1 MIIQDANQQEVD
13 HIAQKLR
20 EQGHRLTPQRVA
32 ILQAVISSH
41 DHPTAEEIH
50 QQVSAEFP
58 MISLATVYKTM
69 NVLKELGEVAEI
81 RVDGRGH
88 YEGNTTPHPHVICI
102 NCGAIIDL
110 PAEALAEMPEEAL
123 AETEFQAVRYNLEIY
138 GLCPRCQEKGAS
150 TFHNHKEAQ
159 DG

>member
-1 MIIQDANQQEVD
+1 MILQEADQQEVED
-13 HIAQKLR
+13 IAQKLR

-32 ILQAVISSH
+32 ILQAVLSSH
-41 DHPTAEEIH
+41 AHPTAEEIH
-50 QQVSAEFP
+50 RRVCAEFP

-88 YEGNTTPHPHVICI
+88 YEGNTTPHPHMICI

-110 PAEALAEMPEEAL
+110 PAEALAEMPQEAL
-123 AETEFQAVRYNLEIY
+123 AETDFQAMRYKLEIH
-138 GLCPRCQEKGAS
+138 GLCPRCQER
-150 TFHNHKEAQ
+150 EDVQ
-159 DG
+159 

>member
-1 MIIQDANQQEVD
+1 MILQEADPQEVE
-13 HIAQKLR
+13 HIVQKLR

-32 ILQAVISSH
+32 ILQAVLSS
-41 DHPTAEEIH
+41 DTHPTAEEIH
-50 QQVSAEFP
+50 QQVSDEFP

-69 NVLKELGEVAEI
+69 NVLKGLGEVSEI

-88 YEGNTTPHPHVICI
+88 YEGNTTPHPHMICI

-123 AETEFQAVRYNLEIY
+123 ANTDFQAMRYSLEIY
-138 GLCPRCQEKGAS
+138 GLCPRCQEKDDV
-150 TFHNHKEAQ
+150 Q
-159 DG
+159 